1 MSDKM
6 FLLKYS
12 EILAMLWE
20 FKDKIDATI
29 AEIDKMGESLTTFL
43 ESSSFEG
50 ETANSIKSY
59 FNEIHGSMLSSI
71 KTTAQRVQD
80 DMARYKAGF
89 CTIDAYTNFILDQD
103 IIQQYD
109 QAMNDYCDDTEGYM
123 EEISKALATTASIF
137 NYTYPSGSEKDVTTE
152 HSNMDQKLIQFKSDI
167 TAHESDIV
175 NDVTKVTEQMIN
187 QISVVNKT
195 IGVEWKDLKDYNSG
209 DGNNNL
215 ELCKLVYVAGELDAE
230 RKENEEVYVQIWDN
244 EVSLK
249 EKAEDREEQG
259 VWEMIGGGILAITG
273 VVCIVC
279 TGGAA
284 TPIVVA
290 GWVAGGGTVAFGM
303 ADMIEGSDD
312 IYYGSI
318 GDINS
323 TSTNDIKTLIKNLG
337 GDEKTYYMIE
347 NAFAFTASALCP
359 IGKASIAKELTFKSG
374 AQILVREGVSD
385 FTAGKVSDFVYNKT
399 GNRVLSMAAGMASSA
414 GTSKA
419 FDYGDVALG
428 WAKNKVKSG
437 STSINPNEI
446 RYSQSSVN
454 GSNDIIQSMK
464 ANGWQGDPID
474 VVEMPDGIYTTIDNT
489 RVVSARE
496 AGINVE
502 ANVHGYNDPLPSE
515 YIERF
520 TTKKGVPKTWGEAI
534 ELRVGKQ
541 KASFRN
547 GNPYGK
553 LEMETIK

>member
-249 EKAEDREEQG
+249 EKAEAREEQG

-359 IGKASIAKELTFKSG
+359 IGKASIAKELTYKSG